1 MDKNNFAKL
10 IDKYSDSLY
19 RCAFSYCNN
28 TQDAEDIVQEVFM
41 KYLRKK
47 PSFSNEEHEKA
58 WFIRVTINLCKDL
71 QKTYWKKN
79 VQELKDD
86 IEEYSDN
93 DKLIYYLIAQLPP
106 KYKIVIQLHYQEGY
120 KIKEISNI
128 LNKKE
133 STIGSRLSRA
143 KEILKQ
149 KYEEAINE

>member
-1 MDKNNFAKL
+1 M
-10 IDKYSDSLY
+10 
-19 RCAFSYCNN
+19 
-28 TQDAEDIVQEVFM
+28 
-41 KYLRKK
+41 
-47 PSFSNEEHEKA
+47 
-58 WFIRVTINLCKDL
+58 
-71 QKTYWKKN
+71 
-79 VQELKDD
+79 QELKDD